1 MWVKKPEIKPKKEK
15 THLFE
20 DGERVK
26 IKETGEEVTVK
37 HWWFG
42 NTGFTRWIA
51 QYDIAEYPGTWFSEG
66 ELEKLNKKTSQE
78 ERKMKMKNCPKCN
91 SKMVYSSEGLL
102 LSDGVEVEIIVCKK
116 CGYEET
122 VKEEV

>member
-1 MWVKKPEIKPKKEK
+1 MW
-15 THLFE
+15 
-20 DGERVK
+20 ER
-26 IKETGEEVTVK
+26 EQ
-37 HWWFG
+37 FM
-42 NTGFTRWIA
+42 
-51 QYDIAEYPGTWFSEG
+51 D
-66 ELEKLNKKTSQE
+66 LEKVRHDILKRKVEEGLNEFKEFPSKQWVAIRLEKPLLEALENLLNKKTSQE